1 MVGVTDSAYA
11 RAGVDQARSGSAV
24 RALVDVLATI
34 ATGRPGRAA
43 LGSGHYA
50 NVLRIDH
57 KRGLALSTD
66 SVGSKVIVCE
76 QLGRFD
82 TIGLDLIGMNAN
94 DVICVGADPI
104 ALLDYIAVEQAD
116 PDMLEQIG
124 IGLKEGAEQ
133 AQIEIPG
140 GELAVLPDLIRGH
153 PSPHGFDLV
162 GFCIGLVDLD
172 AIVTGAAVEPGD
184 ALIGIPSSGIHSN
197 GLSLARRVLTDL
209 DEAVGDTT
217 VGELLLEP
225 TVIYVRAIRE
235 LLASEV
241 DVRGLAHI
249 TGEGFLNLL
258 RLEAEVGY
266 LIDDPLA
273 VPHVFELIAQRGA
286 VEPAELYEVYN
297 MGCGFCCVVPAEHAD
312 AAVALLDAHHPGT
325 AVIGRATDA
334 AGTVELSSE
343 GLRGTR
349 AGFATG

>member
-1 MVGVTDSAYA
+1 MSDSAYA
-11 RAGVDQARSGSAV
+11 RAGVDQSRSGTAV

-34 ATGRPGRAA
+34 ATDRPTRAA

-50 NVLRIDH
+50 NVLRLDDS
-57 KRGLALSTD
+57 RGLALSTD

-76 QLGRFD
+76 QMGRFD

-116 PDMLEQIG
+116 PEMLEQIG

-162 GFCIGLVDLD
+162 GFCVGVVDLD
-172 AIVTGAAVEPGD
+172 AIVTGAAVQPGD
-184 ALIGIPSSGIHSN
+184 AVIGIPSSGIHSN
-197 GLSLARRVLTDL
+197 GLSLARRVLPDL
-209 DEAVGDTT
+209 DEPVGDTT

-235 LLASEV
+235 LLASDV

-266 LIDDPLA
+266 LIDAPLP
-273 VPHVFELIAQRGA
+273 VPEIFELIAGRGE
-286 VEPAELYEVYN
+286 VESAELYEVFN
-297 MGCGFCCVVPAEHAD
+297 MGCGFCCVVPAVD
-312 AAVALLDAHHPGT
+312 AERAVALLAAHHPGT
-325 AVIGRATDA
+325 AVVGRATADA
-334 AGTVELSSE
+334 GAVELPAQR
-343 GLRGTR
+343 LRGTR
-349 AGFATG
+349 AGFA

>member
-1 MVGVTDSAYA
+1 MTDSAYA
-11 RAGVDQARSGSAV
+11 RAGVDQARSGTAV

-34 ATGRPGRAA
+34 ATGRPDRAA

-50 NVLRIDH
+50 NVLRLDET
-57 KRGLALSTD
+57 RGLALSTD

-76 QLGRFD
+76 EMGRFD

-94 DVICVGADPI
+94 DVVCVGADPI

-116 PDMLEQIG
+116 PEMLEQIG

-153 PSPHGFDLV
+153 PSPNGFDLV
-162 GFCIGLVDLD
+162 GFCVGLVDLD
-172 AIVTGAAVEPGD
+172 AIVTGASVEPGD
-184 ALIGIPSSGIHSN
+184 AVIGIPSSGIHSN
-197 GLSLARRVLTDL
+197 GLSLARRVLPDL

-225 TVIYVRAIRE
+225 TVIYVRAVRE
-235 LLASEV
+235 LLAASEV
-241 DVRGLAHI
+241 EVRGLAHI

-266 LIDDPLA
+266 LIDAPLP
-273 VPHVFELIAQRGA
+273 VPRIFELIAERGP
-286 VEPAELYEVYN
+286 VEPAELYEVFN

-312 AAVALLDAHHPGT
+312 AAVKLLAARHPGT
-325 AVIGRATDA
+325 AVIGRATA
-334 AGTVELSSE
+334 EAGAVELSAQR
-343 GLRGTR
+343 LRGTR
-349 AGFATG
+349 AGFVSK